1 MKKQKMRKKA
11 KTNLK
16 KKLKNF
22 KKILDK
28 IKSLVYNILETA
40 DSGYIT

>member
-22 KKILDK
+22 QKTLDK
-28 IKSLVYNILETA
+28 IKSLIYNILETA
-40 DSGYIT
+40 DSGYII